1 MKNLNIS
8 LDHQILDGEL
18 QTEFVNLDLDKI
30 EFVTI
35 ESVHTTKLNTE
46 VYDLEIDQVPNYTTN
61 IGVVHNGGGRRKGSI
76 AVYLEPWHADV
87 FDFLDLRKNHG
98 KEELRARDLFLAMWI
113 PNLFMERV
121 ESDGLWSL
129 FSPDEVLGL
138 IDAYDSPEDKKF
150 TELYTKYERDGK
162 ATKTIKARELWEK
175 ILDSQIETGTP
186 YMLYKDAVNYKS
198 NQKNLGTIK
207 SSNLCITGDQRVVT
221 TKGYLTAKELC
232 EMDVE
237 LELFNGSEI
246 VKSSKMIKRGE
257 NEDVY
262 KITLENGMEHKV
274 TPYHGIPVI
283 DSRNNITRIECKDL
297 KIGDKIPV
305 QTNKGLFGSKE
316 MVDEAFLLGLYQSD
330 GTQNKSSI
338 FFDLWENDFDLV
350 EEIENKIQKLY
361 SKHEYK
367 PRYST
372 KGGKFIDCAVSFSKI
387 KKKRLSSEF
396 FKKELL
402 FEKGYVPEWIWSSN
416 EETQWSYL
424 RGLLFADGTANKNKS
439 KGEPI
444 QISYVDINIDF
455 LKELQLIFQNLG
467 LQTSIRL
474 LRNGGQRSLPNGK
487 GGYSLYKTKD
497 CYRLIVG
504 NKNDSQKI
512 NEKIGF
518 LDRKNIIIDNREFRD
533 NTKKGYKVKS
543 IEYVGKEDV
552 YCPTI
557 YNDEHIFISQGLKTF
572 NCTEILEFTSK
583 DEIAVCNLASVALPK
598 FIDIP
603 SGKVREKNKKL
614 RTYNFKK
621 LYEVVYQM
629 TNNLNRVIDVNYYPT
644 PETKN
649 SNLRH
654 RPIGLGVQGL
664 ADTFAMLSIPFESPE
679 AQKLNKE
686 IFETIYFAAL
696 TASNDLAKRDGTYA
710 SYHGSPASQGK
721 LQFEFWGVDVDQLSG
736 LWDWYGLKE
745 SIKEHGLRNSLLVA
759 PMPTA
764 STAQILGNNECFEP
778 FTTNLYKRNVLSGEF
793 VIINKHLV
801 DDLVN
806 LGMWND
812 RIRLKLFDGNGS
824 VQKIEEIPADIREVY
839 KTVWEMKGKTILDM
853 ARDRAVFIDQSQ
865 SLNLFM
871 QDVTPSKL
879 SSAHMY
885 GWKLGLKTGMYYLR
899 TKAKAAAIKG
909 LGVDMSQLNSLET
922 EEKTTPKIKIENNN
936 LNISEEMLNK
946 VCSLDDPDCLTCSS

>member
-98 KEELRARDLFLAMWI
+98 KEEMRARDLFLAMWT

-129 FSPDEVLGL
+129 FSPDEVPGL

-162 ATKTIKARELWEK
+162 AIKTIKARELWEK

-186 YMLYKDAVNYKS
+186 YMLYKDAANYKS

-207 SSNLCITGDQRVVT
+207 SSNLC
-221 TKGYLTAKELC
+221 C
-232 EMDVE
+232 EV
-237 LELFNGSEI
+237 LL
-246 VKSSKMIKRGE
+246 
-257 NEDVY
+257 Y
-262 KITLENGMEHKV
+262 T
-274 TPYHGIPVI
+274 
-283 DSRNNITRIECKDL
+283 
-297 KIGDKIPV
+297 
-305 QTNKGLFGSKE
+305 SKE
-316 MVDEAFLLGLYQSD
+316 
-330 GTQNKSSI
+330 
-338 FFDLWENDFDLV
+338 
-350 EEIENKIQKLY
+350 
-361 SKHEYK
+361 
-367 PRYST
+367 
-372 KGGKFIDCAVSFSKI
+372 
-387 KKKRLSSEF
+387 
-396 FKKELL
+396 
-402 FEKGYVPEWIWSSN
+402 
-416 EETQWSYL
+416 ET
-424 RGLLFADGTANKNKS
+424 
-439 KGEPI
+439 
-444 QISYVDINIDF
+444 
-455 LKELQLIFQNLG
+455 
-467 LQTSIRL
+467 
-474 LRNGGQRSLPNGK
+474 
-487 GGYSLYKTKD
+487 
-497 CYRLIVG
+497 
-504 NKNDSQKI
+504 
-512 NEKIGF
+512 
-518 LDRKNIIIDNREFRD
+518 
-533 NTKKGYKVKS
+533 
-543 IEYVGKEDV
+543 
-552 YCPTI
+552 
-557 YNDEHIFISQGLKTF
+557 
-572 NCTEILEFTSK
+572 
-583 DEIAVCNLASVALPK
+583 AVCNLASVALPK
-598 FIDIP
+598 FIDVP

-629 TNNLNRVIDVNYYPT
+629 TVNLNRVIDVNYYPT
-644 PETKN
+644 PETKT

-664 ADTFAMLSIPFESPE
+664 ADTFAMLSMPFESLE

-710 SYHGSPASQGK
+710 SYYGSPASFGK
-721 LQFEFWGVDVDQLSG
+721 LQFELWDFDIDQLSG

-745 SIKEHGLRNSLLVA
+745 SIKQHGLRNSVLIS

-922 EEKTTPKIKIENNN
+922 EQTTTPKIKIENNN

>member
-1 MKNLNIS
+1 MEVVKRDGTREYVKFEKISSRIKKQTYGLNEDYVDYFEVSKKVIAGLYDGVTTEELDRLAAETSASLVTSHPDYSTLAARIAITSLYKRVDKRFTSTIDKLYHYINPKTGDKAGMIS
-8 LDHQILDGEL
+8 DQVYKVITEHAKELDAMVVHDRDFNFDYFGFKTLEKSYLLKMFGEVAETPQHLYMRVAVGIWLD
-18 QTEFVNLDLDKI
+18 
-30 EFVTI
+30 
-35 ESVHTTKLNTE
+35 
-46 VYDLEIDQVPNYTTN
+46 DLEMVQKTYDMLSQGLFTHATPTLFNAGTKRPQLSSCFLLDIDDDSIPGIYKTLSDCAVISQNAGG
-61 IGVVHNGGGRRKGSI
+61 IGVNIHKIRAKGSYIKGTNGSSNGIVPMLKVFNETARYVDQGGGRRKGSI

-98 KEELRARDLFLAMWI
+98 KEEMRARDLFLAMWT

-129 FSPDEVLGL
+129 FSPDEVPGL

-162 ATKTIKARELWEK
+162 AIKTIKARELWEK

-207 SSNLCITGDQRVVT
+207 SSNLCV
-221 TKGYLTAKELC
+221 
-232 EMDVE
+232 
-237 LELFNGSEI
+237 EI
-246 VKSSKMIKRGE
+246 V
-257 NEDVY
+257 
-262 KITLENGMEHKV
+262 
-274 TPYHGIPVI
+274 
-283 DSRNNITRIECKDL
+283 
-297 KIGDKIPV
+297 
-305 QTNKGLFGSKE
+305 Q
-316 MVDEAFLLGLYQSD
+316 
-330 GTQNKSSI
+330 
-338 FFDLWENDFDLV
+338 
-350 EEIENKIQKLY
+350 
-361 SKHEYK
+361 
-367 PRYST
+367 
-372 KGGKFIDCAVSFSKI
+372 
-387 KKKRLSSEF
+387 
-396 FKKELL
+396 
-402 FEKGYVPEWIWSSN
+402 
-416 EETQWSYL
+416 
-424 RGLLFADGTANKNKS
+424 
-439 KGEPI
+439 
-444 QISYVDINIDF
+444 
-455 LKELQLIFQNLG
+455 
-467 LQTSIRL
+467 
-474 LRNGGQRSLPNGK
+474 
-487 GGYSLYKTKD
+487 
-497 CYRLIVG
+497 
-504 NKNDSQKI
+504 
-512 NEKIGF
+512 
-518 LDRKNIIIDNREFRD
+518 
-533 NTKKGYKVKS
+533 
-543 IEYVGKEDV
+543 
-552 YCPTI
+552 
-557 YNDEHIFISQGLKTF
+557 
-572 NCTEILEFTSK
+572 FTSK

-721 LQFEFWGVDVDQLSG
+721 LQFEFWGVDVDQLSD

-812 RIRLKLFDGNGS
+812 RIRLKLFEGNGS

>member
-1 MKNLNIS
+1 MEVVKRDGTREYVKFEKISSRIKKQTYGLNEDYVDYFEVSKKVIAGLYDGVTTEELDRLAAETSASLVTSHPDYSTLAARIAITSLYKRVDKRFTSTIDKLYHYINPKTGDKAGMIS
-8 LDHQILDGEL
+8 DQVYKVITEHAKELDAMVVHDRDFNFDYFGFKTLEKSYLLKMFGEVAETPQHLYMRVAVGIWLD
-18 QTEFVNLDLDKI
+18 
-30 EFVTI
+30 
-35 ESVHTTKLNTE
+35 
-46 VYDLEIDQVPNYTTN
+46 DLEMVQKTYDMLSQGLFTHATPTLFNAGTKRPQLSSCFLLDIDDDSIPGIYKTLSDCAVISQNAGG
-61 IGVVHNGGGRRKGSI
+61 IGVNIHKIRAKGSYIKGTNGSSNGIVPMLKVFNETARYVDQGGGRRKGSI

-207 SSNLCITGDQRVVT
+207 SSNLCT
-221 TKGYLTAKELC
+221 
-232 EMDVE
+232 
-237 LELFNGSEI
+237 EI
-246 VKSSKMIKRGE
+246 V
-257 NEDVY
+257 
-262 KITLENGMEHKV
+262 
-274 TPYHGIPVI
+274 
-283 DSRNNITRIECKDL
+283 
-297 KIGDKIPV
+297 
-305 QTNKGLFGSKE
+305 
-316 MVDEAFLLGLYQSD
+316 
-330 GTQNKSSI
+330 
-338 FFDLWENDFDLV
+338 
-350 EEIENKIQKLY
+350 
-361 SKHEYK
+361 
-367 PRYST
+367 
-372 KGGKFIDCAVSFSKI
+372 
-387 KKKRLSSEF
+387 
-396 FKKELL
+396 
-402 FEKGYVPEWIWSSN
+402 
-416 EETQWSYL
+416 
-424 RGLLFADGTANKNKS
+424 
-439 KGEPI
+439 
-444 QISYVDINIDF
+444 
-455 LKELQLIFQNLG
+455 
-467 LQTSIRL
+467 
-474 LRNGGQRSLPNGK
+474 
-487 GGYSLYKTKD
+487 
-497 CYRLIVG
+497 
-504 NKNDSQKI
+504 
-512 NEKIGF
+512 
-518 LDRKNIIIDNREFRD
+518 
-533 NTKKGYKVKS
+533 
-543 IEYVGKEDV
+543 
-552 YCPTI
+552 
-557 YNDEHIFISQGLKTF
+557 
-572 NCTEILEFTSK
+572 EFTSK

-710 SYHGSPASQGK
+710 SYYGSPASFGK

-806 LGMWND
+806 IGMWND

-824 VQKIEEIPADIREVY
+824 VQNIEEIPADIREVY

>member
-1 MKNLNIS
+1 MKNLNIV

-18 QTEFVNLDLDKI
+18 QTEFVNLDLDKV

-35 ESVHTTKLNTE
+35 ESVHTTNSDTE
-46 VYDLEIDQVPNYTTN
+46 VYDLEIEQIPNYTTN
-61 IGVVHNGGGRRKGSI
+61 IGIVHNGGGRRKGSI

-98 KEELRARDLFLAMWI
+98 KEEMRARDLFLAMWT

-129 FSPDEVLGL
+129 FSPDEVPGL

-162 ATKTIKARELWEK
+162 AIKTIKARELWEK

-186 YMLYKDAVNYKS
+186 YMLYKDAANYKS

-207 SSNLCITGDQRVVT
+207 SSNLCTEV
-221 TKGYLTAKELC
+221 
-232 EMDVE
+232 
-237 LELFNGSEI
+237 
-246 VKSSKMIKRGE
+246 
-257 NEDVY
+257 
-262 KITLENGMEHKV
+262 
-274 TPYHGIPVI
+274 
-283 DSRNNITRIECKDL
+283 
-297 KIGDKIPV
+297 
-305 QTNKGLFGSKE
+305 
-316 MVDEAFLLGLYQSD
+316 LL
-330 GTQNKSSI
+330 
-338 FFDLWENDFDLV
+338 
-350 EEIENKIQKLY
+350 
-361 SKHEYK
+361 
-367 PRYST
+367 
-372 KGGKFIDCAVSFSKI
+372 
-387 KKKRLSSEF
+387 
-396 FKKELL
+396 
-402 FEKGYVPEWIWSSN
+402 
-416 EETQWSYL
+416 
-424 RGLLFADGTANKNKS
+424 
-439 KGEPI
+439 
-444 QISYVDINIDF
+444 
-455 LKELQLIFQNLG
+455 
-467 LQTSIRL
+467 
-474 LRNGGQRSLPNGK
+474 
-487 GGYSLYKTKD
+487 
-497 CYRLIVG
+497 
-504 NKNDSQKI
+504 
-512 NEKIGF
+512 
-518 LDRKNIIIDNREFRD
+518 
-533 NTKKGYKVKS
+533 
-543 IEYVGKEDV
+543 
-552 YCPTI
+552 
-557 YNDEHIFISQGLKTF
+557 
-572 NCTEILEFTSK
+572 FTSK
-583 DEIAVCNLASVALPK
+583 DETAVCNLASVALPK
-598 FIDIP
+598 FIDVP

-614 RTYNFKK
+614 RTYNFKR

-629 TNNLNRVIDVNYYPT
+629 TINLNRVIDVNYYPT

-696 TASNDLAKRDGTYA
+696 TASNDLAKRDGTYT
-710 SYHGSPASQGK
+710 SYHGSPTSQGK
-721 LQFEFWGVDVDQLSG
+721 LQFELWNVDVDQLSG

-745 SIKEHGLRNSLLVA
+745 SIKQHGLRNSLLVA

-806 LGMWND
+806 IGMWND

-824 VQKIEEIPADIREVY
+824 VQKIEEIPAEIREVY

-853 ARDRAVFIDQSQ
+853 ARDRAIFIDQSQ

-871 QDVTPSKL
+871 QEVTPSKL

-899 TKAKAAAIKG
+899 TKAKASAIKG

-922 EEKTTPKIKIENNN
+922 DETSTPKIKIENNN
-936 LNISEEMLNK
+936 LTVTEEMLNK